1 MYFNNSKHM
10 TTVPSE
16 NILKLRELS
25 EQICSREN
33 QDEYKEIVLQ
43 LKDVLDEGKD
53 EIANSKT
60 IKTKVKCYE
69 TMCITITKILNNI
82 KIH

>member
-1 MYFNNSKHM
+1 M

-16 NILKLRELS
+16 NILKLRELTD
-25 EQICSREN
+25 QICNREN
-33 QDEYKEIVLQ
+33 HDEYKEIVLQ
-43 LKDVLDEGKD
+43 LKDVLDDGKE

-60 IKTKVKCYE
+60 VKTKVKCYE
-69 TMCITITKILNNI
+69 SMCMTITKILSNI

>member
-1 MYFNNSKHM
+1 M

-16 NILKLRELS
+16 NILKLRELT
-25 EQICSREN
+25 EQICNREN

-43 LKDVLDEGKD
+43 LKDILDDGKE

-60 IKTKVKCYE
+60 VKTKVKCYE
-69 TMCITITKILNNI
+69 SMCMTITKILSNI